1 MDKKLEFEIM
11 RRADDSCEFQEFLD
25 ALPDQD
31 AAKLITGI
39 RSTEHQG
46 IQAAIR
52 QQWVK
57 KLRDGIFELRSQFG
71 SNAQR
76 ALYFHKAGSRYVITH
91 GFTKKTKRTPDREIE
106 KAKRLRDEYDT
117 RKGRR

>member
-1 MDKKLEFEIM
+1 MKQLEFEIM
-11 RRADDSCEFQEFLD
+11 RREDGSCEFEEYLD

-31 AAKLITGI
+31 AAKLITVI
-39 RSTEHQG
+39 RKTEHQG
-46 IQAAIR
+46 LQTAIS

-76 ALYFHKAGSRYVITH
+76 ALYFHRTGTRYVITH
-91 GFTKKTKRTPDREIE
+91 GFTKKTNRTPAKEIE
-106 KAKRLRDEYDT
+106 KAKRLRDEYEM
-117 RKGRR
+117 KGRRK